1 MATLIHDT
9 TVVSGDVAETVH
21 HEAAILIEGDRVAA
35 VGSSAEIV
43 ARHPT
48 AERIDGAGAP
58 SSRASPT
65 PTPTCR

>member
-9 TVVSGDVAETVH
+9 TVVSGDVAATVH

-35 VGSSAEIV
+35 VGSSARSLR
-43 ARHPT
+43 ATLPRNGST
-48 AERIDGAGAP
+48 GAGAP